1 MRPLALGDLVR
12 TQLARRAMSGLLPQ
26 QRRLLAKG
34 QGYRMAQG
42 TTPVVQQRRLRAELR
57 RAREDA
63 GQTQKQVADELGWSL
78 SKVIRLET
86 GATAVSTSDAMAL
99 IHFYKITDQD
109 RVEDLLSVTRAR
121 ARSWWD
127 EYSEVYSQR
136 FLNFLAYEDSA
147 SRVRQFVGLGVPGL
161 LQTRDYAR
169 GVFDAYLV
177 KDSEIELAIKVR
189 MRRQQLLERADGTPD
204 ETRFEF
210 MLDEAVVHRLVG
222 SDEVMIQQ
230 LTRLK
235 ELNDADNP
243 SISIRI
249 VPFTAGVNPGMKG
262 SFTIFEFPSENEDFV
277 VNIEEPN
284 TDVLIRDNPETA
296 SNYVEAFLELEDIAL
311 SRAASS
317 ELLGSVIHAMRERQP
332 S

>member
-1 MRPLALGDLVR
+1 
-12 TQLARRAMSGLLPQ
+12 
-26 QRRLLAKG
+26 
-34 QGYRMAQG
+34 MAQG
-42 TTPVVQQRRLRAELR
+42 TTPIVQQRRLRAELR

-63 GQTQKQVADELGWSL
+63 GHTQKQVADELGWSL

-99 IHFYKITDQD
+99 IHFYKITDQE
-109 RVEDLLSVTRAR
+109 RVEDLLAVTRAR

-127 EYSEVYSQR
+127 EYSEAYEQR

-147 SRVRQFVGLGVPGL
+147 SRLRQFVGLGVPGL
-161 LQTRDYAR
+161 LQTSGYAR
-169 GVFDAYLV
+169 GVFEAYMNEEAEVQRGL
-177 KDSEIELAIKVR
+177 KIR

-204 ETRFEF
+204 ETRFDF
-210 MLDEAVVHRLVG
+210 MLDEAVLHRLVG
-222 SDEVMIQQ
+222 GDEVMIEQ

-235 ELNDADNP
+235 ELNEAGNP

-262 SFTIFEFPSENEDFV
+262 SFTILEFPSEDEDFV

-296 SNYVEAFLELEDIAL
+296 SNYVEAFLELQDIAL
-311 SRAASS
+311 SRAAST
-317 ELLGSVIHAMRERQP
+317 ELIDSVIHAMRERLP